1 MSGEFVIS
9 SVLSFLGSVSPQQKF
24 EVTDES
30 VLQLSFIWQAK
41 EIRSKRCEE
50 KRSPILAPIFM
61 FVLPLSLAYANWASQ
76 EGCFT

>member
-9 SVLSFLGSVSPQQKF
+9 LVLSFLGSVSPQQKF

-41 EIRSKRCEE
+41 ENTTQKMWREE
-50 KRSPILAPIFM
+50 KPNFGSYFYVCSPPPEPGLCK
-61 FVLPLSLAYANWASQ
+61 L
-76 EGCFT
+76 G